1 MGKIIYNGIDCG
13 GGGGGA
19 SIEPNPSETATDTLE
34 KLGINGT
41 VYDFEGTTYTAGT
54 NIQIVND
61 VISATDTTYTA
72 GTNIQI
78 TNNEIS
84 ATDTTYSAFQ
94 GTDGTEAGS
103 SGLVPAPAAS
113 DTNKYLKSD
122 GTWATVSGG
131 GGSGNVDDV
140 YVNGTS
146 VLDSNHIAQ
155 VTSYKELTQAQYDA
169 LPASKL
175 TDNIL
180 YCIKDVGI
188 DEGDK
193 FAPIIY
199 SLDEREV
206 GTWIDGK
213 PLYQKT
219 IVHDTALPF
228 QQWERIDIGVNNA
241 VIVNYD
247 GKYHLGNYAF
257 PFSDLNYHR
266 GADASEYCCCCGYDA
281 HTIQVFQSIS
291 GYTVTCIITVWYT
304 KNDEVPGSGSWT
316 TSGVPAVHYS
326 TNEQVIGTW
335 IDGKT
340 IYQKAFNISQIIIR
354 PAGTVI
360 SDISIAN
367 IDTLIS
373 GIGTLALTTPKQS
386 SPLSVYPANN
396 QLNAS
401 SNIAI
406 LVDTIILQYTKII
419 D

>member
-13 GGGGGA
+13 GGGSGT
-19 SIEPNPSETATDTLE
+19 SIEPNPSGAATDTLE
-34 KLGINGT
+34 KLGIDGT
-41 VYDFEGTTYTAGT
+41 IYNFEGTTYTAGT
-54 NIQIVND
+54 NIQI
-61 VISATDTTYTA
+61 
-72 GTNIQI
+72 
-78 TNNEIS
+78 NENVIS

-103 SGLVPAPAAS
+103 SGLVPAPAAT

-122 GTWATVSGG
+122 GTWATVSRG

-155 VTSYKELTQAQYDA
+155 VKSYKELTQAQYDA

-219 IVHDTALPF
+219 IVHDTPMSNHV
-228 QQWERIDIGVNNA
+228 WTDIINDLNINIKMFDGYIYLDGYPYTQINYYRSTTEYSCGAIVNNEHKFQ
-241 VIVNYD
+241 VYSSID
-247 GKYHLGNYAF
+247 GV
-257 PFSDLNYHR
+257 
-266 GADASEYCCCCGYDA
+266 
-281 HTIQVFQSIS
+281 TI
-291 GYTVTCIITVWYT
+291 TCKVTLYYT
-304 KNDEVPGSGSWT
+304 KTTDTAGSGSYNT
-316 TSGVPAVHYS
+316 LGAPTVHY
-326 TNEQVIGTW
+326 TTDEQVIGTW
-335 IDGKT
+335 IDGKPL
-340 IYQKAFNISQIIIR
+340 YQKSYENLNI
-354 PAGTVI
+354 GTVQNYTLTL
-360 SDISIAN
+360 SDLQN
-367 IDTLIS
+367 IEYFRVVPEGSQVSVLIPFPYVHY
-373 GIGTLALTTPKQS
+373 GTENLVGYLTDVTNGVPSLEIRKGS
-386 SPLSVYPANN
+386 AASLSNL
-396 QLNAS
+396 QFL
-401 SNIAI
+401 
-406 LVDTIILQYTKII
+406 TIQYTKTT

>member
-13 GGGGGA
+13 GGGSGT
-19 SIEPNPSETATDTLE
+19 SIEPNPSGAATDTLE
-34 KLGINGT
+34 KLGIDGT
-41 VYDFEGTTYTAGT
+41 IYNFEGTTYTAGT
-54 NIQIVND
+54 NIQI
-61 VISATDTTYTA
+61 
-72 GTNIQI
+72 
-78 TNNEIS
+78 NENVIS

-103 SGLVPAPAAS
+103 SGLVPAPAAT

-155 VTSYKELTQAQYDA
+155 VKSYKELTQAQYDA

-219 IVHDTALPF
+219 IVHDTPMSNHV
-228 QQWERIDIGVNNA
+228 WTDIINDLNINIKMFDGYIYLDGYPYTQINYYRSTTEYSCGAIVNNEHKFQ
-241 VIVNYD
+241 VYSSID
-247 GKYHLGNYAF
+247 GV
-257 PFSDLNYHR
+257 
-266 GADASEYCCCCGYDA
+266 
-281 HTIQVFQSIS
+281 TI
-291 GYTVTCIITVWYT
+291 TCKVTLYYT
-304 KNDEVPGSGSWT
+304 KTTDTAGSGSYNT
-316 TSGVPAVHYS
+316 LGAPTVHY
-326 TNEQVIGTW
+326 TTDEQVIGTW
-335 IDGKT
+335 TDGKPL
-340 IYQKAFNISQIIIR
+340 YQKTIPCGNISGSTATVPLNIENVKYINLVPQGSYFNSSDSTPIPFPYPL
-354 PAGTVI
+354 PASQNTVGGFF
-360 SDISIAN
+360 DISSNTVNFEVRIGSGMVGYVN
-367 IDTLIS
+367 NLTL
-373 GIGTLALTTPKQS
+373 T
-386 SPLSVYPANN
+386 V
-396 QLNAS
+396 
-401 SNIAI
+401 
-406 LVDTIILQYTKII
+406 QYTKTT

>member
-13 GGGGGA
+13 GGGSGT
-19 SIEPNPSETATDTLE
+19 SIEPNPSGAATDTLE
-34 KLGINGT
+34 KLDINGT
-41 VYDFEGTTYTAGT
+41 VYDFEG
-54 NIQIVND
+54 
-61 VISATDTTYTA
+61 TTYTA

-146 VLDSNHIAQ
+146 VLDTNHIAQ

-169 LPASKL
+169 LSASKY
-175 TDNIL
+175 TDGIL

-188 DEGDK
+188 NEGDK
-193 FAPIIY
+193 FTPIIY
-199 SLDEREV
+199 STDEREI
-206 GTWIDGK
+206 GTWLDGK

-219 IVHDTALPF
+219 IVHNTALPYR
-228 QQWERIDIGVNNA
+228 QWSQISIGSGKK
-241 VIVNYD
+241 IVYYEGKTYLD
-247 GKYHLGNYAF
+247 GNSY

-266 GADASEYCCCCGYDA
+266 GADNNEYCCCCGYNNY
-281 HTIQVFQSIS
+281 TFQIYQSIGS
-291 GYTVTCIITVWYT
+291 SYTVTCIVTVWYT
-304 KNDEVPGSGSWT
+304 KDDEIPGCGNWT

-326 TNEQVIGTW
+326 YDEQVIGTW

-340 IYQKAFNISQIIIR
+340 IYQKAFNISQTIIR
-354 PAGTVI
+354 PTGTAI
-360 SDISIAN
+360 SDINIAN
-367 IDTLIS
+367 MDTLIY

-386 SPLSVYPANN
+386 SPLSVYPANS

-406 LVDTIILQYTKII
+406 LVDTIILQYTKTTS
-419 D
+419 